1 MKKSMFLALVLASST
16 SVAAPGVLKYPDNVV
31 PDITLTFRIGSD
43 GLTPTSII
51 GAQLVMPDGRALPP
65 EQLVTRG
72 NFRSASTFVVPL
84 LLPPRTTLGQLS
96 EMSLRLS
103 VDGAARTQ
111 GDPYDTLIINSL
123 SISTA
128 VCSRDVNLAYL
139 PGRPWKR
146 MTGSERTADIALD
159 VPADMSTKSISALSI
174 LVATGGDDLR
184 GGAQATVTV
193 KLNDGAQYPPIP
205 LNRGANWANGSRNTV
220 NLPLPRSTKLSDI
233 SGLEVNFD
241 GAGLSFGQDHDNWNI
256 DSVSVFVPRSCDTI
270 PLADLKGSP
279 VASPSYWWR
288 ATGQDG
294 TKQIRLQVP
303 GVK

>member
-1 MKKSMFLALVLASST
+1 MKKSLFLALVLASST
-16 SVAAPGVLKYPDNVV
+16 SVASPSVLTPDTVV

-84 LLPPRTTLGQLS
+84 LLPPRTTLGQLA
-96 EMSLRLS
+96 EMSLKLT

-111 GDPYDTLIINSL
+111 GGPYDTLIINSL

-128 VCSRDVNLAYL
+128 VCTRDVNLAYL

-146 MTGSERTADIALD
+146 MTGSTRTADIALD
-159 VPADMSTKSISALSI
+159 VPAELSAKSISALSM

-193 KLNDGAQYPPIP
+193 KLNGGVQYPPIP
-205 LNRGANWANGSRNTV
+205 LNGGANWANGSRNTV
-220 NLPLPRSTKLSDI
+220 NLPLPRSTTLRDI
-233 SGLEVNFD
+233 SGLEINFD
-241 GAGLSFGQDHDNWNI
+241 GAGRSFGQDHDNWNI
-256 DSVSVFVPRSCDTI
+256 ESVSVFVPRSCETI
-270 PLADLKGSP
+270 PMADLKGSP

-294 TKQIRLQVP
+294 TKQIRLSTP